1 MNVGLV
7 LATCDFGSFQLT
19 YPPSMTPTPPIPPI
33 TSYSSIFSTFLFEHS
48 LLRVLPKKHDFFV
61 GIVQMYANWGG
72 DRKRKL
78 FSATLDWRHPNRPI
92 WGPWDKSGSFSFPL
106 CCVLYNVVF
115 FYWPQLHNFGRWKA
129 VLKTKTTK
137 LISRKHYFWL
147 KIIVFFLV
155 SIAESDN
162 KKLSLRLDCPSLAL
176 LAGVG
181 KAFSLS
187 VFLNHFWS
195 RNA

>member
-7 LATCDFGSFQLT
+7 LATCDFGSFPQT

-92 WGPWDKSGSFSFPL
+92 WGPW
-106 CCVLYNVVF
+106 
-115 FYWPQLHNFGRWKA
+115 Q
-129 VLKTKTTK
+129 
-137 LISRKHYFWL
+137 IWL
-147 KIIVFFLV
+147 LFI
-155 SIAESDN
+155 
-162 KKLSLRLDCPSLAL
+162 PAL
-176 LAGVG
+176 LRVVQFCFLLLATVAQFCGHR
-181 KAFSLS
+181 SLKSRFENQNNQINFEETLLFVKYNCVFPS
-187 VFLNHFWS
+187 VDCGIWQ
-195 RNA
+195 